1 MCVAHRYV
9 DQVGTFTPPDGLSGI
24 GRLLQEVSYENARSY
39 HDGGTGRENVLTV
52 EVFQALD
59 FLPRTGFLGA
69 VMNAAHGADKAR
81 ERLIEDIENTTV
93 EVLVGDITPTL
104 ESGLPASWAIQ
115 PDAVIAGDSV
125 TCLVEAKRLRP
136 SRFQPEQVAR
146 CLHTVTD
153 PNLDTLGFVLLVLA
167 DDPPIR
173 VNGHGRVGLTT
184 AVGIGLDRQG
194 VAWKREELT
203 EVVAQRFAWITWA
216 EIASCV
222 QTALED
228 QPSSDASVHAAHA
241 RLTSSI
247 SDSVRRHS

>member
-9 DQVGTFTPPDGLSGI
+9 DRVGTLTPSDGLSAI
-24 GRLLQEVSYENARSY
+24 GRLLQEVSYENAKAY

-59 FLPRTGFLGA
+59 FLPREGFLGSTMA
-69 VMNAAHGADKAR
+69 GAHGADSAR
-81 ERLIEDIENTTV
+81 ERLIEDIEDTTV
-93 EVLVGDITPTL
+93 ELLVGDITPTL
-104 ESGLPASWAIQ
+104 ESGLPATWSIQ
-115 PDAVIAGDSV
+115 PDAVIEGESV

-153 PNLDTLGFVLLVLA
+153 PNLDTFGFVLLVLA

-173 VNGHGRVGLTT
+173 VNGQGRVDLTT

-194 VAWKREELT
+194 IPWNRDQITELVAE
-203 EVVAQRFAWITWA
+203 RFAWITWA

-228 QPSSDASVHAAHA
+228 EPSGDPSVHAALA
-241 RLTSSI
+241 RLTNSI